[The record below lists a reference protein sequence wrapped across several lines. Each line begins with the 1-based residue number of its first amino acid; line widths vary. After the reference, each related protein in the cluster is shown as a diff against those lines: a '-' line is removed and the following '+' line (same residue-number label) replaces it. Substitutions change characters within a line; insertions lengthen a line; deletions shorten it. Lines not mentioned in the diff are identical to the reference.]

1 MDKYDHRKFHAK
13 KLAKERYSSLFFFFV
28 IVFAQLAISLW
39 ALSRNSYYAFVLF
52 FILDFFFL
60 LEKYSKSLFL
70 NQIDDAFS
78 SMESKFSVGR
88 HFSYPMPHSSDP
100 AGSVIWDSIRGRA
113 MHRFRSNPRQW
124 PFNFVPVDASDP
136 AACAWSAAWFYSN
149 DDLKYSPVLSPDLLK
164 FTIEHCEYGFQHD
177 YLSETDHENWCHDTY
192 FHYRHDAS
200 AKDILDFLH

>member
-124 PFNFVPVDASDP
+124 PFNFVPVDAS
-136 AACAWSAAWFYSN
+136 AANNSCSFCSACH
-149 DDLKYSPVLSPDLLK
+149 LLSP
-164 FTIEHCEYGFQHD
+164 
-177 YLSETDHENWCHDTY
+177 
-192 FHYRHDAS
+192 
-200 AKDILDFLH
+200 